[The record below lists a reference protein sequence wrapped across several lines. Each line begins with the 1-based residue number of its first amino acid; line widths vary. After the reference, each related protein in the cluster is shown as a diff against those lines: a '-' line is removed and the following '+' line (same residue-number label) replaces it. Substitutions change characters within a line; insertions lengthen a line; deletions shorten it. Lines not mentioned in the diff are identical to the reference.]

1 MADTDAPV
9 FGNLDTRQV
18 GKRQKL
24 LLAPFSYLDAVYGTV
39 TAPVNFLT
47 DFASIKTLRDI
58 GFFIIYA
65 LLAGYG
71 DKSATIHDYLYG
83 GGLPDSGAT
92 ISRADADGIYF
103 RALRN
108 EGVAR
113 WRAFLFYGGVRLFGG
128 SRWKGK
134 RK

>member
-1 MADTDAPV
+1 MADTDVPV
-9 FGNLDTRQV
+9 FGNLDTRHE
-18 GKRQKL
+18 GKRRKL
-24 LLAPFSYLDAVYGTV
+24 LLAPFSCQDAVYGPV
-39 TAPVNFLT
+39 TAPANFVT

-58 GFFIIYA
+58 GFFIIFA

-71 DKSATIHDYLYG
+71 DKAATIHDYLYN

-92 ISRADADGIYF
+92 ISREDADGIYF
-103 RALRN
+103 RALRK

-113 WRAFLFYGGVRLFGG
+113 WRAFLFYSGVRLFGG
-128 SRWKGK
+128 ARWKGK

>member
-1 MADTDAPV
+1 MADTDTSV
-9 FGNLDTRQV
+9 FGNLDTRHV
-18 GKRQKL
+18 GKRKKM
-24 LLAPFSYLDAVYGTV
+24 LLAPFSYTDAMYGV
-39 TAPVNFLT
+39 ITAPANSYT

-71 DKSATIHDYLYG
+71 DRAATIHDYLYG

-103 RALRN
+103 RALRS
-108 EGVAR
+108 EGVAL
-113 WRAFLFYGGVRLFGG
+113 WRSAIFYGGVRLFGG
-128 SRWKGK
+128 ARWKGK